1 MKRDAIV
8 KVEIDEAG
16 RLHVV
21 PASQEF
27 PYIYREAME
36 VHWDPDRRSLHSPVP
51 RDWSLVQWFQQILL
65 AAKEQGCELLLSPS
79 THWFNVA
86 PDLQSQFSPLAGE

>member
-27 PYIYREAME
+27 PYIYREAR
-36 VHWDPDRRSLHSPVP
+36 WQS
-51 RDWSLVQWFQQILL
+51 VQVYFTPNNSFKADASG
-65 AAKEQGCELLLSPS
+65 AA
-79 THWFNVA
+79 
-86 PDLQSQFSPLAGE
+86 